1 MAWQS
6 YRLSGTDKLAGR
18 ASKKLMS
25 DGSLVTKMVGTRLKM
40 ELDKVPLWRGDHV
53 PIKQLVE
60 DFARY
65 IYLPRLKNSSVL
77 ASAIQ
82 DGLSLMLWPQESFA
96 YADSFDEAA
105 QRYRG
110 LRAGRHIEISVENS
124 SGLVVRPEVAQKQME
139 AEAVPPPTVTV
150 GATDDKEI
158 TSTAGA
164 TTGSATTIG
173 TPAPKPAL
181 TPTAKRFHGSVALD
195 PTRVGRDA
203 GRIADEV

>member
-25 DGSLVTKMVGTRLKM
+25 DESLITKMVGTRLKM
-40 ELDKVPLWRGDHV
+40 ELDKIPLWRGDHV
-53 PIKQLVE
+53 AIKQLVE

-96 YADSFDEAA
+96 YADSYDEAT

-110 LRAGRHIEISVENS
+110 LRSGRHIEISVENS
-124 SGLVVRPEVAQKQME
+124 SGLLVKSDIAQKQLQ
-139 AEAVPPPTVTV
+139 AEAVPAPNVTTTKGDDSETITTTV
-150 GATDDKEI
+150 GGASGGAAT
-158 TSTAGA
+158 
-164 TTGSATTIG
+164 
-173 TPAPKPAL
+173 
-181 TPTAKRFHGSVALD
+181 V
-195 PTRVGRDA
+195 
-203 GRIADEV
+203 